1 MERESDERMIV
12 MDKWNE
18 QAAPNNNQ
26 KASDM
31 SSEKEAHI
39 KGVSDE
45 EINDMKTENEVRKQ
59 NI

>member
-1 MERESDERMIV
+1 

-26 KASDM
+26 KANDM
-31 SSEKEAHI
+31 SLERGAQI

-59 NI
+59 NL